1 MRLILIRH
9 GQTPSNVL
17 GLLDTAVPGPR
28 LTDLGSE
35 QAAAIVEALAGEH
48 VDAIVASP
56 QTRAQLTATPLATAR
71 GLPIT
76 VLDGLR
82 EVSAGEW
89 EMSGADEAVHGYI
102 GILGQWM
109 HGRLDRTTPGGESG
123 AAVMQRY
130 DQAIA
135 EAFAGKPSSAT
146 VVAVSH
152 GAAIRLW
159 ASIRAANLPDDF
171 GAGRPVS
178 NTGAIVLVRGDS
190 NQPWQAESWTGD
202 AIGGIELDDASGDGP
217 AADPLGR
224 LADPTGG

>member
-71 GLPIT
+71 GLPIA

-82 EVSAGEW
+82 EVSAGAW
-89 EMSGADEAVHGYI
+89 EMSGTDEAVDGYI
-102 GILGQWM
+102 GVLGEWM
-109 HGRLDRTTPGGESG
+109 HGRLDAAMPGGESG
-123 AAVMQRY
+123 GAVLKRY
-130 DQAIA
+130 DEAIA
-135 EAFAGKPSSAT
+135 EAFDQAPGT

-152 GAAIRLW
+152 GAVIRLW
-159 ASIRAANLPDDF
+159 AGIRAANLPDDF

-178 NTGAIVLVRGDS
+178 NTGVIVLVRADS
-190 NQPWQAESWTGD
+190 NQPWQGESWTGD
-202 AIGGIELDDASGDGP
+202 AIGGVELDDASGDGP